1 MSSGQGGTLQI
12 PASLALGAVSPRHT
26 HTHPRPQHSVK
37 TLSWLLWTPS
47 SLHPQGPERDPRIP
61 QPLGTAVLTAGS
73 LDTRTPAPL
82 ACILE
87 IASQSPP
94 DTTAGTL
101 GFMLAAPPPTV
112 HPFCAHLCTHPL
124 PVAAMP
130 TKVSSPC
137 LEAVTRPG
145 PDAPRTSRCQVGYNH
160 TFFNEVQ
167 GPLPSWSFRAGSPIS
182 GLRTGTSC
190 QISGS
195 IEVQNK

>member
-1 MSSGQGGTLQI
+1 MPAAFRESSPRPQAVVSPMSSGQGGTLQI

-26 HTHPRPQHSVK
+26 HTHTRPQHSVK

-101 GFMLAAPPPTV
+101 GFMLAAPPLHSAPLLCPPV
-112 HPFCAHLCTHPL
+112 HSPSTSGCHAHQGLFSL
-124 PVAAMP
+124 PGG
-130 TKVSSPC
+130 C
-137 LEAVTRPG
+137 
-145 PDAPRTSRCQVGYNH
+145 D
-160 TFFNEVQ
+160 
-167 GPLPSWSFRAGSPIS
+167 
-182 GLRTGTSC
+182 
-190 QISGS
+190 
-195 IEVQNK
+195 

>member
-1 MSSGQGGTLQI
+1 MRFFSTTGGNTAYYWARIPLPAPSGSPPLSLGQLSHPSALVREGLCRSLQVWLWGLAP
-12 PASLALGAVSPRHT
+12 PATHT
-26 HTHPRPQHSVK
+26 HTCPQHSVK

-101 GFMLAAPPPTV
+101 GFVLAAAPPDHPV
-112 HPFCAHLCTHPL
+112 HPFCAHLCTHPP

-145 PDAPRTSRCQVGYNH
+145 PDAPRTSRG
-160 TFFNEVQ
+160 
-167 GPLPSWSFRAGSPIS
+167 
-182 GLRTGTSC
+182 
-190 QISGS
+190 
-195 IEVQNK
+195 